1 VALVFGLCIGSF
13 LNVLIHRLPRMMER
27 EWLGQVPEMLEEAE
41 ALRGESARTRVANEV
56 RGLTRAALAGRLSLS
71 FPRSHCP
78 ACRHRIGALENI
90 PVLSYLVLRGICAA
104 GQERIGPGYPV
115 VGLVGGGGAGHCHFP

>member
-1 VALVFGLCIGSF
+1 MSSLGWLAQPAAFPWVALVFGLCIGSF
-13 LNVLIHRLPRMMER
+13 LNVVIHRLPRMMER

-41 ALRGESARTRVANEV
+41 ALRGGPGRTRVANEV

-78 ACRHRIGALENI
+78 ACGHRIGALQNI
-90 PVLSYLVLRGICAA
+90 PVLSYLGLRGK
-104 GQERIGPGYPV
+104 
-115 VGLVGGGGAGHCHFP
+115 